1 MKKAVVFILILI
13 LASFTADVFA
23 QGCPMCKTALEEAR
37 NNGSSVGNT
46 LNSGILYLL
55 ALPYL
60 IASVFGI
67 IWYKN
72 ARAKKRT
79 AAL

>member
-1 MKKAVVFILILI
+1 MKKLFAFIFAFALISI
-13 LASFTADVFA
+13 TVNAFA

-37 NNGSSVGNT
+37 NNGSNVGNT

-72 ARAKKRT
+72 SRAKKRA